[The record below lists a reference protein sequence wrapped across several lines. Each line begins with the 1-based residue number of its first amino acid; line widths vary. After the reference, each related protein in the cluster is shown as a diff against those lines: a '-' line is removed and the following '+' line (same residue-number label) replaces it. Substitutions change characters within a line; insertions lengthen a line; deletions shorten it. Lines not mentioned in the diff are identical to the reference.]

1 MKRIA
6 LLLTAVG
13 IMLAGAGVA
22 SPASA
27 YPFGLVSNLQAL
39 QVEGPPGYDVPA
51 VVSNCFPNEA
61 VTFTLGSST
70 ASATCSSVTFEA
82 RANLAAPAQAGTHT
96 VTAELLG
103 TTSGGADD
111 PDIANITRP
120 KTLTTDIRVLAAGTN
135 PTAPG
140 DGGSD
145 AGAGTGGSG
154 SESPTAA
161 GPTGSLPRTGSGFNG
176 TLGLALGLVVVG
188 LGLFAVSQLR
198 RRSAAP
204 SV

>member
-27 YPFGLVSNLQAL
+27 YPFGLVSSLQAL

-51 VVSNCFPNEA
+51 VVTNCFPNEA

-120 KTLTTDIRVLAAGTN
+120 KTLTAEIRVLAAGTN

-140 DGGSD
+140 GGGSD
-145 AGAGTGGSG
+145 AGAGGSG

-176 TLGLALGLVVVG
+176 TLTLALGLVVVG

-204 SV
+204 TA